1 MNDLHKEMRF
11 AAAGTLL
18 LDAAIWLITYFL
30 VRGLGSAVPLG
41 LALGSAGMY
50 CNLLLLRRSIL
61 QAVHNGKTRTLGG
74 YLLRC
79 GVASAVIAAAMLS
92 DSINSVTAVL
102 PFLYPK
108 LIFGFLAIS
117 GKHTGKNG
125 GM

>member
-30 VRGLGSAVPLG
+30 VRAPGIPAALG
-41 LALGSAGMY
+41 LALGSAGMF
-50 CNLLLLRRSIL
+50 CNLLLLRRSVL
-61 QAVHNGKTRTLGG
+61 RAVYHGKTKTFGG